1 VLPKNTS
8 REFLSSASGMFP
20 FDLPN
25 KFPDQ
30 WVLGNNRNEFIVY
43 TLAETISLDLTK
55 TTNMFSV
62 RWINPEDGKLF
73 NKEEK
78 VNGGKRIQFKAPQSG
93 AAILWLT
100 RLQ

>member
-1 VLPKNTS
+1 
-8 REFLSSASGMFP
+8 
-20 FDLPN
+20 
-25 KFPDQ
+25 
-30 WVLGNNRNEFIVY
+30 
-43 TLAETISLDLTK
+43 
-55 TTNMFSV
+55 MFSV

-78 VNGGKRIQFKAPQSG
+78 VNGGKRIQFKAPQSC

>member
-1 VLPKNTS
+1 MKK
-8 REFLSSASGMFP
+8 EFLESASTMLP
-20 FDLPN
+20 VDLLN
-25 KFPDQ
+25 KPADQ
-30 WVLGNNRNEFIVY
+30 WALGNRRNEFIVY
-43 TLAETISLDLTK
+43 TLADTISLDLTK

-73 NKEEK
+73 NKEDT
-78 VNGGKRIQFKAPQSG
+78 VNGGKRIQFKAPQPG